1 MRRTLILLIIAVLII
16 IGGVAAARQAQ
27 PSAPSAQTTEV
38 IDRVTVTQGNL
49 RLTVTATGAVTPRR
63 QVPLMFEAS
72 GVVREVLVS
81 AGGAVTAGDPL
92 ARLDTA
98 DLESSLNDAL
108 VRLSIQQIAYDALTS
123 PPRDEDLVAARAALN
138 TALASLNVA
147 YGSVNPNQ
155 AEIARLRSEI
165 ARNQLWQAQLQDG
178 IASSAQGFAP
188 DISGLIPEG
197 VDVSPETINQINQGL
212 AGVFPSMPSGGVS
225 DASLQ
230 QAEYG
235 IQIAD
240 ANAAAAANR
249 GADPGSVASANAA
262 VVSAQQQLNRLEN
275 GASDFD
281 LQAAEIN
288 LNMVQLAVEQAQAAL
303 DRATLFAPFDGVVAQ
318 NALVVGETPPGTQ
331 PAMLLVDNGELYVD
345 LAVDET
351 DVVKLEIGQ
360 PVELKFDALTD
371 NTITGHVTRIAVT
384 PTITGQLVT
393 YAVRVTLD
401 PTEAPI
407 RIGMSATATII
418 VDRLDDVLIVPNR
431 FIRIDRT
438 TGAAFVTVPD
448 ASARSGY
455 REISVT
461 LGVRNE
467 LNSQITTGLEA
478 GQEIVLLPRAA
489 FDVFGG

>member
-1 MRRTLILLIIAVLII
+1 MRRTLILLIVAVLI
-16 IGGVAAARQAQ
+16 IGGVAAARQTQ
-27 PSAPSAQTTEV
+27 PTEPTGQAAEV
-38 IDRVTVTQGNL
+38 IDRATAERGNL

-72 GVVREVLVS
+72 GVVREVMVS
-81 AGGAVTAGDPL
+81 AGDTVTTGDAL

-108 VRLSIQQIAYDALTS
+108 VTLSIQQISYDALTS
-123 PPRDEDLVAARAALN
+123 PPREEDLAAAQAALN
-138 TALASLNVA
+138 TALASLNAA
-147 YGSVNPNQ
+147 YGSGDPNQ

-178 IASSAQGFAP
+178 IASSAQGFTP
-188 DISGLIPEG
+188 DISGMIPDG
-197 VDVSPETINQINQGL
+197 VDVPPEVLDQINQGV
-212 AGVFPSMPSGGVS
+212 AGMFPSMSSGGVS
-225 DASLQ
+225 DATLQ

-262 VVSAQQQLNRLEN
+262 VVSAQQQVNRLAN

-288 LNMVQLAVEQAQAAL
+288 LNMAQLAVDQAQAAL
-303 DRATLFAPFDGVVAQ
+303 DRATLFAPFDGVIAQ
-318 NALVVGETPPGTQ
+318 NLLVEGETPPGAQ
-331 PAMLLVDNGELYVD
+331 PAMLLVDDGELYVD

-360 PVELKFDALTD
+360 PVELKFDALAD
-371 NTITGHVTRIAVT
+371 AAITGMVTRIAVT

-401 PTEAPI
+401 ATDTPI

-418 VDRLDDVLIVPNR
+418 VDQLDDVLIVPNR

-438 TGAAFVTVPD
+438 TGGAFVTVPD
-448 ASARSGY
+448 ASVRSGY
-455 REISVT
+455 REVSVT
-461 LGVRNE
+461 LGLRNE
-467 LNSQITTGLEA
+467 LNSQITAGLEA
-478 GQEIVLLPRAA
+478 GQAIVLVPRAA

>member
-1 MRRTLILLIIAVLII
+1 VRRTLILLIVAVLI

-27 PSAPSAQTTEV
+27 PTEPAAQTSEV
-38 IDRVTVTQGNL
+38 IDRATAAQGDL

-63 QVPLMFEAS
+63 QVPLVFEAS

-81 AGGAVTAGDPL
+81 AGDRVVAGDPL

-98 DLESSLNDAL
+98 DLEASLNDAL
-108 VRLSIQQIAYDALTS
+108 VRLSIQQIGYDALTS
-123 PPRDEDLVAARAALN
+123 PPREEDLAAAQAALN
-138 TALASLNVA
+138 TALASLNAA
-147 YGSVNPNQ
+147 YGSSNPNH
-155 AEIARLRSEI
+155 AEIAQLRSEI

-178 IASSAQGFAP
+178 IASSAQGFTP
-188 DISGLIPEG
+188 DISGLIPDG

-212 AGVFPSMPSGGVS
+212 AGVFPSISSGGVS
-225 DASLQ
+225 DATLQ

-235 IQIAD
+235 VQIAD

-262 VVSAQQQLNRLEN
+262 VVSAQQQVNRLEN
-275 GASDFD
+275 GATDFD
-281 LQAAEIN
+281 LQAAEIS
-288 LNMVQLAVEQAQAAL
+288 LNMALLAVEQAQAAL
-303 DRATLFAPFDGVVAQ
+303 DRATLFAPFDGVLAQ
-318 NALVVGETPPGTQ
+318 NALVVGETPPSAQ

-351 DVVKLEIGQ
+351 DVVKLETGQ

-371 NTITGHVTRIAVT
+371 AAITGRVTRIAVT

-401 PTEAPI
+401 ATDAPI

-418 VDRLDDVLIVPNR
+418 VDQLNNVLIVPNR

-438 TGAAFVTVPD
+438 TGNAFVTVMD
-448 ASARSGY
+448 ASVRSGF
-455 REISVT
+455 REVPVM
-461 LGVRNE
+461 LGLRNE
-467 LNSQITTGLEA
+467 LNSQITAGLEA